1 MGDIAIDKAALDRL
15 LRHAGG
21 CQATTYQQAFT
32 ALARSHKGRPAADIV
47 PLLRQAAEE
56 ALLGFRHQDFVDQA
70 EAISRGAPYELRITV
85 T

>member
-1 MGDIAIDKAALDRL
+1 MGDIAINRAALDRL
-15 LRHAGG
+15 LRHAGSR
-21 CQATTYQQAFT
+21 ATTYQQAFD
-32 ALARSHKGRPAADIV
+32 ALAHSHKGRPAADIV
-47 PLLRQAAEE
+47 PLLRQAADE